1 MGRST
6 KVSVTS
12 CFSVFLSQYSF
23 TNKHNIITYIHLRTC
38 LFLSSDIEDDDEG
51 EKEGGD
57 DDEDFDGPMPG
68 DDGMGPLAARK
79 FFEEKK
85 KELGGSLTKLESQ
98 DEGEEH
104 QSSHYKIV
112 QWNHRIIRELYRT
125 IQVLR
130 QKREDL
136 SARVKEQL
144 QRKGLA

>member
-1 MGRST
+1 
-6 KVSVTS
+6 
-12 CFSVFLSQYSF
+12 
-23 TNKHNIITYIHLRTC
+23 
-38 LFLSSDIEDDDEG
+38 
-51 EKEGGD
+51 
-57 DDEDFDGPMPG
+57 
-68 DDGMGPLAARK
+68 MGPLAARK